1 MDKKARIKGKDISY
15 QSVYRNVKHPRLEF
29 KTGNLLLII
38 PRNWKETEEDLINKH
53 QRWIYNKHVLISTAL
68 KDGRRKRLIKN
79 RDLDLFKDYVRE
91 KVNVY
96 LERLNSRLNRIS
108 FRTMKTKWASC
119 SSSKNISINNILR
132 FLPNDVIDYIIFH
145 EVAHLKEWKHNKRFW
160 NIVSR
165 EFKNTNKKE
174 KDLMAYWFLLQK

>member
-1 MDKKARIKGKDISY
+1 MSLRMDKKARIKGKDISY

-96 LERLNSRLNRIS
+96 LERI
-108 FRTMKTKWASC
+108 
-119 SSSKNISINNILR
+119 
-132 FLPNDVIDYIIFH
+132 
-145 EVAHLKEWKHNKRFW
+145 
-160 NIVSR
+160 
-165 EFKNTNKKE
+165 
-174 KDLMAYWFLLQK
+174 